1 VRSITWF
8 LTLLVGALLAWFV
21 LLPVLGFLLMVVVGA
36 LLLVGLLILAAPLL
50 MKLPW
55 FRNWIHVEETLF
67 GKAIRFGKGPST
79 GYRGRAGEPGWSD
92 PARDDV
98 IDVEGREI
106 PDDRAEK
113 E

>member
-1 VRSITWF
+1 VRTITWF
-8 LTLLVGALLAWFV
+8 LTLLVGGLLAWFV

-36 LLLVGLLILAAPLL
+36 LLLVGLLIAAAPLL

-67 GKAIRFGKGPST
+67 GKTVRFGNA
-79 GYRGRAGEPGWSD
+79 YRRRAPEPGWSD
-92 PARDDV
+92 PAQEDV

-106 PDDRAEK
+106 PDDREEK